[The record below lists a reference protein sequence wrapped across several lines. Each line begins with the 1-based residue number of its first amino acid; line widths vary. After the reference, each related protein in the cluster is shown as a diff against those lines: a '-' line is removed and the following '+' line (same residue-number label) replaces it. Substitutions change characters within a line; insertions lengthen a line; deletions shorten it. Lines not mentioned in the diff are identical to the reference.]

1 MSISAHPSSFIQNTA
16 TWRDILAKSV
26 LFFFGIAL
34 WHKGLSFYAYYGL
47 PLVWVLDG
55 GLRRFREILKE
66 PLVLGMLLL
75 CFVLAVGILWSDE
88 PRLGFKV
95 WRKYFAFLVFI
106 PYLGLLNKERLPWAI
121 GGALMGYFG
130 ALLIGVYQW
139 LVTGAQ
145 GIPALAMPYL
155 HFSSMLGIGVI
166 LALYLASTSK
176 NKTKKSVFWCLV
188 IFLLFVQFNQHAR
201 GILVAT
207 LVSSLFLVFL
217 LHKRKFKRLLAI
229 IASFTLAIGVFAY
242 NSAGFHERLAQAKQ
256 DFEVA
261 KQGNYH
267 TSLGYRLALWDV
279 GLHGIAERPFFG
291 HGTGMATSY
300 FDKTAQTYKNGIY
313 NSALKM
319 HDTLHFHN
327 DWIEIGMH
335 LGLLGF
341 AAYAFFLW
349 SWFQTFRRRE
359 LAILGATV
367 ICFILLSGLTDL
379 LVFFRQTIYLL
390 LVISAIS
397 VKWDKAY
404 KPAFQPIEKLP

>member
-1 MSISAHPSSFIQNTA
+1 MLI
-16 TWRDILAKSV
+16 KSV

-34 WHKGLSFYAYYGL
+34 WYKGLSFYAYYLL
-47 PLVWVLDG
+47 PFAWVLDG
-55 GLRRFREILKE
+55 GIQRFGDAIKE
-66 PLVLGMLLL
+66 PLVVGMLLL
-75 CFVLAVGILWSDE
+75 CFVLALGILWSDY
-88 PRLGFKV
+88 PKLGFKV
-95 WRKYFAFLVFI
+95 WRRYFAFLVFI
-106 PYLGLLNKERLPWAI
+106 PYLDLLNKERLPWAI
-121 GGALMGYFG
+121 CGALIGYFG
-130 ALLIGVYQW
+130 ALFIGLYQW
-139 LVTGAQ
+139 LVMGVQ
-145 GIPALAMPYL
+145 GIPALTMPYL

-166 LALYLASTSK
+166 LALYLSGISK
-176 NKTKKSVFWCLV
+176 NKTKKSVFWCLA

-201 GILVAT
+201 GILVVT

-217 LHKRKFKRLLAI
+217 LHKREFKQLLVI
-229 IASFTLAIGVFAY
+229 IASLTLVIGVFAY

-256 DFEVA
+256 DVEVA

-349 SWFQTFRRRE
+349 SWFQTFRRHE
-359 LAILGATV
+359 LATLGGTV

-379 LVFFRQTIYLL
+379 LVFFRQPIYLL

-404 KPAFQPIEKLP
+404 RPAFQPIEKLP